1 MNGPDE
7 IDCVSEMNKLNGRE
21 LGEWDKFG
29 GWDELCE
36 WGELIEW
43 GESNKLDEWGESV
56 EYGEW
61 GGQGKW
67 GDKIQFK
74 RSSTLNKLFVV
85 TKANFYYN
93 IQRSSVRCSF
103 DNVKSRIRCSPGGE
117 KSLN

>member
-7 IDCVSEMNKLNGRE
+7 IDCVSEMNKLNARE
-21 LGEWDKFG
+21 FDEWDKFG
-29 GWDELCE
+29 GWDELWE
-36 WGELIEW
+36 WGKLSEW

-74 RSSTLNKLFVV
+74 RLSTLNKLFVV
-85 TKANFYYN
+85 IKAISTTTFNVK
-93 IQRSSVRCSF
+93 VRCSF
-103 DNVKSRIRCSPGGE
+103 DNVESRNRCSPGGE

>member
-1 MNGPDE
+1 MG
-7 IDCVSEMNKLNGRE
+7 
-21 LGEWDKFG
+21 KFG

-36 WGELIEW
+36 WGELSEW

-74 RSSTLNKLFVV
+74 RLSTLNKLFVV
-85 TKANFYYN
+85 IKAISTTTFNVK
-93 IQRSSVRCSF
+93 VRCSF
-103 DNVKSRIRCSPGGE
+103 DNVESRNRCSPGGE

>member
-1 MNGPDE
+1 
-7 IDCVSEMNKLNGRE
+7 MNKLNGRE
-21 LGEWDKFG
+21 LDEWDKFG

-85 TKANFYYN
+85 IKANFYYN
-93 IQRSSVRCSF
+93 IQRSSTLF
-103 DNVKSRIRCSPGGE
+103 DNVKSRIDVHQVV
-117 KSLN
+117 KSH

>member
-36 WGELIEW
+36 WGKLSEW
-43 GESNKLDEWGESV
+43 GESNKFDEWGESV

-67 GDKIQFK
+67 GGKIQFK

-85 TKANFYYN
+85 IKANFYYN
-93 IQRSSVRCSF
+93 IQRCSF
-103 DNVKSRIRCSPGGE
+103 DNVKSRIRCSPGSE